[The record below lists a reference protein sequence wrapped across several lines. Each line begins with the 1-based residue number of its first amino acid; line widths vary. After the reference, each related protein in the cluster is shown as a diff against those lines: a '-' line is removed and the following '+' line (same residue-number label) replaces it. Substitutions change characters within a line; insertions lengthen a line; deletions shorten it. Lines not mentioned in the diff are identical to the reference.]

1 VKAAPVNPVEAVI
14 VVPLMVDPWNVPPLN
29 AAPVNPVEAVIVVPL
44 TVDPWNVPPVK
55 AEPEK
60 VPRKRPDTLPVTI
73 IFVVVRVFA
82 IYAFPFA

>member
-1 VKAAPVNPVEAVI
+1 
-14 VVPLMVDPWNVPPLN
+14 MN
-29 AAPVNPVEAVIVVPL
+29 AAPVNPVEAVM
-44 TVDPWNVPPVK
+44 VDPWKVPPVK